1 MLLTITNT
9 RQPATDLGWLLHK
22 HPDKVQQFRT
32 TGGEATV
39 FYPQADEDRC
49 TAALRLILDPIE
61 LVRGAGPG
69 GHSISTQ
76 YVNDRPYVASS
87 LLSSALANVYSSAL
101 NGRCVDRPDLVETAL
116 PLTVTLAVVRVDGW
130 PEGLRR
136 LFEPLGYAV
145 EAVPHALD
153 ERFPDWGQSPYFT
166 VTLRHT
172 LPVRELLEHLYV
184 LLPVLD
190 NSRHNFV
197 QEQDIDILVK
207 KGGNWLPRHPE
218 RTTITRRFLR
228 RQAGLTRLALD
239 RLLTVDDAPAD
250 DLPAEP
256 VTNDELASTAADA
269 SHRAAEAGPATGPLT
284 RPLRKITLHE
294 QRLDAVLAGLV
305 ASGAQSV
312 LDLGC
317 GEGQLLRKLLAEPQF
332 SRIVGM
338 DVAYR
343 ELLRAKIRLHY
354 DELPDRQRNRLTL
367 LQGSLLYRDQRLE
380 GFDAAALVEVIE
392 HVEPARLPDLTRVVF
407 GFIAPK
413 VVFLTTPNADYNELY
428 GMDEGQTRHD
438 DHRFEWSRTEFS
450 AWCAATAG
458 QFGYEVGVSGVGEA
472 DELVGASSQLARFQK
487 ITSR

>member
-22 HPDKVQQFRT
+22 HPDKVQSFRT
-32 TGGEATV
+32 TGGGATV
-39 FYPQADEDRC
+39 FYPRADEDCC
-49 TAALRLILDPIE
+49 TAALLLTIDSVN

-69 GHSISTQ
+69 GHALSTQ

-87 LLSSALANVYSSAL
+87 LLSSALANVFSSAL
-101 NGRCVDRPDLVETAL
+101 NGRCADRPDLVQTPL
-116 PLTVTLAVVRVDGW
+116 PLIVTLAVVRVEGW
-130 PEGLRR
+130 PDGLAR
-136 LFEPLGYAV
+136 LFEPLGYSV
-145 EAVPHALD
+145 ETVQHSLD

-197 QEQDIDILVK
+197 QEQDVDILVK
-207 KGGNWLPRHPE
+207 KGGNWLARHPE

-239 RLLTVDDAPAD
+239 RLLTIDDAPVD
-250 DLPAEP
+250 DEPVESVTDEDGLSTTTDKPSAVTKAEP
-256 VTNDELASTAADA
+256 VTAFN
-269 SHRAAEAGPATGPLT
+269 R
-284 RPLRKITLHE
+284 RVTLHE
-294 QRLDAVLAGLV
+294 QRLDAVLTGLV
-305 ASGAQSV
+305 ASGATSV

-332 SRIVGM
+332 SRVVGM

-343 ELLRAKIRLHY
+343 ELLRAKARLHY
-354 DELPDRQRNRLTL
+354 DELPERQRNRLTL

-413 VVFLTTPNADYNELY
+413 TVFVTTPNAEYNELY

-438 DHRFEWSRTEFS
+438 DHRFEWSRAEFKD
-450 AWCAATAG
+450 WCTATAG
-458 QFGYEVGVSGVGEA
+458 RFGYEVSVSGVGEA
-472 DELVGASSQLARFQK
+472 DALVGASSQLARFQK
-487 ITSR
+487 IASV

>member
-22 HPDKVQQFRT
+22 HPDKVQPFRT
-32 TGGEATV
+32 TGGKATV
-39 FYPQADEDRC
+39 FYPQADDDCC
-49 TAALRLILDPIE
+49 TAALLLTIDPVD

-69 GHSISTQ
+69 GYAISTQ

-87 LLSSALANVYSSAL
+87 LLSSALSNVYSSAL
-101 NGRCVDRPDLVETAL
+101 NGRCADRPDLVEIPLA
-116 PLTVTLAVVRVDGW
+116 LTVTLAVVRVEGW
-130 PEGLRR
+130 PDGLTR

-145 EAVPHALD
+145 EALRHPLD
-153 ERFPDWGQSPYFT
+153 DRFPDWGQSPYFT

-172 LPVRELLEHLYV
+172 LPIRELLEHLYV

-197 QEQDIDILVK
+197 QEQDVDILVK
-207 KGGNWLPRHPE
+207 KGGNWLARHPE
-218 RTTITRRFLR
+218 RTGITRRFLR

-239 RLLTVDDAPAD
+239 RLLTVDDAPVD
-250 DLPAEP
+250 DLSVELVTDENVSSTATDAATEAEP
-256 VTNDELASTAADA
+256 AVVPGHKL
-269 SHRAAEAGPATGPLT
+269 
-284 RPLRKITLHE
+284 TLHE
-294 QRLDAVLAGLV
+294 QRLNAVLAGLI
-305 ASGAQSV
+305 ASGATSV

-332 SRIVGM
+332 TRIIGM

-343 ELLRAKIRLHY
+343 ELLRAKTRLHY

-392 HVEPARLPDLTRVVF
+392 HVEPGRLPDLTRVVF
-407 GFIAPK
+407 GFIAPRT
-413 VVFLTTPNADYNELY
+413 VFITTPNAEYNELY
-428 GMDEGQTRHD
+428 GMNEGQTRHD
-438 DHRFEWSRTEFS
+438 DHRFEWSRDEFN
-450 AWCAATAG
+450 AWCAATAS
-458 QFGYEVGVSGVGEA
+458 QFGYRVSVSGVGEA
-472 DELVGASSQLARFQK
+472 YKLVGASSQLARFQK
-487 ITSR
+487 IAPV